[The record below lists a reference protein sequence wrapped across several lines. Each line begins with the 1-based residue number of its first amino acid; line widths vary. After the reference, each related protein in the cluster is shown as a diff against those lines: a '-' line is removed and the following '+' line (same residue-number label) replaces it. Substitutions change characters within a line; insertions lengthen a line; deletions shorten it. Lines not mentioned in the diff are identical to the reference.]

1 MKPLFELDDVAMWWA
16 APDYVRLT
24 AGDPRNEDLADLYK
38 QTAHRVVASSETSG
52 LGWRPWTW
60 MGYVGEACGS
70 VAYGR
75 SYVGHIL
82 QISGWQAA
90 DEAVLR
96 LPFDNV
102 PRWDVQLTVW
112 LNEDVPSLGRRVVE
126 ASEAARDRAA
136 HRPWR
141 TTLIDGR
148 GSGDTAYIGSRS
160 SATFLRIYDKWREQ
174 GRSEE
179 YVHAWR
185 FELELKDS
193 AAKPYWPSLHGP
205 TPAPDYY
212 AAIVLANLRSRG
224 IHLPPIGAL
233 RDQIVPE
240 PLRRRR
246 PTDDSRLAW
255 LRTQV
260 APSLDKLRASGVDLG
275 VILEALGLQ
284 DAVK

>member
-1 MKPLFELDDVAMWWA
+1 MKQPLFQLEDVAMWWA

-24 AGDPRNEDLADLYK
+24 AKDARDEDLADLYK
-38 QTAHRVVASSETSG
+38 QAAHQVVASSETGS
-52 LGWRPWTW
+52 LGWRPWAW
-60 MGYVGEACGS
+60 MGYIGESCGA

-75 SYVGHIL
+75 GYAGHIL

-96 LPFDNV
+96 LPRDNV
-102 PRWDVQLTVW
+102 ARWDVQLTVW
-112 LNEDVPSLGRRVVE
+112 FERDVPDLGRRVVE
-126 ASEAARDRAA
+126 ESERARDQVA

-141 TTLIDGR
+141 TTLVDGR
-148 GSGDTAYIGSRS
+148 GNGDTAYIGSRT
-160 SATFLRIYDKWREQ
+160 SASFIRVYDKWRESGQ
-174 GRSEE
+174 SDD

-185 FELELKDS
+185 FEIELKDN
-193 AAKPYWPSLHGP
+193 AAAPYWPSLHGP
-205 TPAPDYY
+205 PPHPDYY
-212 AAIVLANLRSRG
+212 AAIVLANLRHRG

-233 RDQIVPE
+233 RDLIVPE

-260 APSLDKLRASGVDLG
+260 APSLDKLRASGVQLD
-275 VILEALGLQ
+275 VILQALGLK
-284 DAVK
+284 DAK